1 MDLGHN
7 NLEKVWEEEENV
19 AEKREL
25 REEPAAKSGLNRGEN
40 RGVSREVNR
49 GVNRGVKEN
58 DKYINTTLYIYL

>member
-40 RGVSREVNR
+40 PEVKDGVERGVERGVSQ
-49 GVNRGVKEN
+49 GVEK
-58 DKYINTTLYIYL
+58 T